1 MMRYNTFD
9 ERVEIYDG
17 VSFVGVAG
25 PSAGVNV
32 QEAEDIGILQAQCL
46 DKENK
51 WQHFLETQ

>member
-1 MMRYNTFD
+1 MRYNTFD

-32 QEAEDIGILQAQCL
+32 QEAEDIGILQVFNVWIR
-46 DKENK
+46 KINGNI
-51 WQHFLETQ
+51 LETQ

>member
-25 PSAGVNV
+25 SSAGVNV
-32 QEAEDIGILQAQCL
+32 QEAEDIGILQAL
-46 DKENK
+46 M
-51 WQHFLETQ
+51 FG